1 MKLLS
6 TYYKFLV
13 VLYLTTFIFGSSTVN
28 EVTKVSTAA
37 ANWLKLETGT
47 RAIGMGGAFTSIG
60 SGVIGIPYNPASVTF
75 IKNQEGFLSKTSY
88 VADISYHVLGY
99 GRNLSGID
107 FVAFHAFFLDSGPMD
122 VTTEYYPDGTG
133 EKFSFTGMCLRA
145 AFGKRITNRLRI
157 GVVGKYIREE
167 IYTTFMQS
175 FALDIGSNFNTGIY
189 GFVLGMSISNLGPEV
204 QFEGDGFEFECDE
217 DDSPSGYCKKI
228 PDSFV
233 LPLTF
238 RLGVSNEI
246 IGPDSPIIK
255 SKYHKFLISVDAINP
270 IDYTLYGA
278 LGVEYNYND
287 MFFFRSGT
295 HFGHDTADWS
305 IGGGMNIKINKYAFG
320 IDYAYVNYGILDY
333 THQFG
338 LNFEF

>member
-107 FVAFHAFFLDSGPMD
+107 FVALFIWKHGLHIIIIWTIFEQNP
-122 VTTEYYPDGTG
+122 
-133 EKFSFTGMCLRA
+133 LR
-145 AFGKRITNRLRI
+145 L
-157 GVVGKYIREE
+157 
-167 IYTTFMQS
+167 
-175 FALDIGSNFNTGIY
+175 L
-189 GFVLGMSISNLGPEV
+189 
-204 QFEGDGFEFECDE
+204 
-217 DDSPSGYCKKI
+217 
-228 PDSFV
+228 
-233 LPLTF
+233 
-238 RLGVSNEI
+238 
-246 IGPDSPIIK
+246 
-255 SKYHKFLISVDAINP
+255 
-270 IDYTLYGA
+270 
-278 LGVEYNYND
+278 
-287 MFFFRSGT
+287 
-295 HFGHDTADWS
+295 
-305 IGGGMNIKINKYAFG
+305 
-320 IDYAYVNYGILDY
+320 
-333 THQFG
+333 
-338 LNFEF
+338 